1 MSNRILS
8 YRGLLEDTDME
19 TILLS
24 TKKGEI
30 GYRIITF
37 KLFPNVPNVN
47 QSSLVSIFK
56 TEQTS
61 AATTANFSSQNLLG
75 TGLYVA
81 KESTFTADETV
92 SFDQEI
98 FNQDIYITHTE
109 INGSRAI
116 NYLLE
121 VEVIKLDESQA
132 MVATLRDI
140 RNND

>member
-98 FNQDIYITHTE
+98 FNQDIYISHRSSQGG
-109 INGSRAI
+109 NAI
-116 NYLLE
+116 NYYIELE
-121 VEVIKLDESQA
+121 QVKLDLSEA
-132 MVATLRDI
+132 TVATLKDMRGTE
-140 RNND
+140 